1 MSSSY
6 TIFTTI
12 IVLLILFLYLSW
24 VFVSIKVVDKEQ
36 KGETT
41 ERRDFLFTASYALG
55 AVGVGA
61 AVWPLI
67 DQMNPDAS
75 VKALAIT
82 EVDISKIGLGKTIT
96 VLWRG
101 KPVFIRRRTQEEI
114 SKAQNVKLEELK
126 DPQKDEDRVKKPEW
140 LIMTGVCTHLGCVPL
155 GEKGD
160 FGGWFCPCHGSHYDT
175 SGRIRKG
182 PAPTNLEIPKYEFV
196 DNNTI
201 KIG

>member
-6 TIFTTI
+6 VLLTTI
-12 IVLLILFLYLSW
+12 IVLLIIFLYLSW

-36 KGETT
+36 KRETS

-75 VKALAIT
+75 VKAFATT

-114 SKAQNVKLEELK
+114 SKAQNVNLSELI
-126 DPQKDEDRVKKPEW
+126 DPQKDEDRVKKSEW